1 MTILGGRLA
10 TYRRLAE
17 EVLDRLAPFL
27 KVGKKWTAGA
37 ALPGG
42 LFPVDGLLD
51 LVRALRAG
59 YPFLTERHA
68 MRLATAYGTR
78 AQGIVSG
85 ARSMADLGRLFG
97 ADLTEAEVRYLM
109 AEEWAET
116 ADDILWRRTKLG
128 LRLTADE
135 VAGLDDWLRDAR
147 ATAAGAGQARSAR
160 AGAA

>member
-1 MTILGGRLA
+1 
-10 TYRRLAE
+10 
-17 EVLDRLAPFL
+17 
-27 KVGKKWTAGA
+27 
-37 ALPGG
+37 
-42 LFPVDGLLD
+42 
-51 LVRALRAG
+51 
-59 YPFLTERHA
+59 
-68 MRLATAYGTR
+68 MRFATAYGTR

-128 LRLTADE
+128 LRLTHDE
-135 VAGLDDWLRDAR
+135 
-147 ATAAGAGQARSAR
+147 AASLAEWIASERHEAARSSGPPSR